1 MKRNSFLVVLL
12 LFALAF
18 LFVGCKKEEEP
29 EPNPILVVGNIELQ
43 TEEGK
48 TVKINAAIANVEDDE
63 EEYEL
68 EFSSSD
74 PTIAEVDA
82 NGNVDAKKAGEATI
96 TVSIK
101 DFEDQKTEVKVIV
114 LAKPTPPGKE
124 IIEEFIPESIDIM
137 GFVSMEVGASEKF
150 MAMVKPASAYQV
162 LVWSTS
168 DPSIATVDNEGNVT
182 AHSFGTVTITAHSA
196 IAPDVKDSFEVV
208 VKETGEDHEIAK
220 KAFDYILER
229 IPKYVT
235 ESFDLPVYPNPDVT
249 ITWKDASGT
258 VLADNRYVYNEDI
271 TEDTT
276 DAVICLIEYGFAT
289 REESVALKVVA
300 DPEKNNF
307 ANIELISLY
316 LDILFADYIADSV
329 NGDLPLPTALKGAT
343 LVWSTTK
350 SDVITKTGEFT
361 KPNNDTPVRLTA
373 LVTSG
378 PIAQTFNFDL
388 VAKGYTQQEKVD
400 YSLTEGVLKPLVG
413 LRSNANITLPS
424 FEPRFGLTITWE
436 SANEDVFDSN
446 GVYME
451 RNLEEDTEVTFI
463 ATFKEGDTVFDVTA
477 EVTVTALAATDVSK
491 AVYDF
496 VRNDE
501 ILAAIPTYFPF
512 GLPGRESGNEIV
524 GLPTTMEGLDGV
536 TIEWEGNPED
546 FDGLVLKTQYLRY
559 HETYLTA
566 TFSKEGVEPSTLKFL
581 LNTGIAERDDSVN
594 IGGRFSEQKVKDGFI
609 EWDLLNTFSYWDLP
623 VGEVTYKT
631 QQYWSYY
638 SGYTWYIDAD
648 TDKTSELVEKSL
660 EEGGVRYQYFAMDFM
675 VAYILEADDDGNVT
689 KWDLANL
696 RDGQGGNW
704 GIFFVNL
711 SGKDIKIPLATHG
724 AGEGTD
730 GEPWVS
736 QGSRE
741 NALTFDG
748 YRKGFVVDADG
759 TVIMGSGFGVVQDVL
774 PSTTRHIDIPANG
787 YGMTFKTQENLP
799 IVGVFCHKDTKLTI
813 QRFDLAP
820 ENDYRAIR
828 FKSNLNNAETGIIAL
843 EKGEE
848 TEINVDAAIKNAATY
863 LYNPR
868 LTVFELSMFNTEKY
882 EDIIARSAALWEA
895 DFEAMQEKEDEE
907 GYLLELLPFY
917 EKFQAIH
924 DDVKALIDEELV
936 NWLENEYDSKLL
948 PRDIT
953 LHLNGGQYY
962 AETRQEVADLFLADL
977 YEHLT
982 NVEMPD
988 LPETLEEFKA
998 GIESSFTAEFVTTYL
1013 YEFIKDNPDALTV
1026 DESGEATQFF
1036 RQEEYNEKW
1045 LPLLLMLNDAVQI
1058 GHGGGRDILGRTGQ
1072 KYQFHYII
1080 PAEGSPLFNVTV
1092 SAQDGFNTRIREYLL
1107 GTFAY
1112 AAYKEYILEDQWLLS
1127 PEASQEKANALGL
1140 QYSGGQA
1147 TIEIPAVYK
1156 EEYVL
1161 EGWYLDEELTQPA
1174 VLTPVGLGLV
1184 DVDLYAKWIVPPGEY
1199 VGDININSFNE
1210 SLWGD
1215 NPKTKVM
1222 LDPDSTGGQYWL
1234 KILLAETDEEG
1245 VYQVTH
1251 YVETGA
1257 LDFGDSAFSIHLFE
1271 DNAIPHA
1278 HVISL
1283 GIQVGDLVT
1292 FSCDVTELETGTV
1305 NVVAKVWR
1313 PAE

>member
-48 TVKINAAIANVEDDE
+48 TVKINAAIANVEDEE

-436 SANEDVFDSN
+436 SANKDVFDSN

-451 RNLEEDTEVTFI
+451 RDLEKDTEVTFI

-496 VRNDE
+496 VRNGE

-524 GLPTTMEGLDGV
+524 GLPTSMEDHDGV

-609 EWDLLNTFSYWDLP
+609 EWDLLSTFSFWDKP
-623 VGEVTYKT
+623 VGEQNYKT
-631 QQYWSYY
+631 QQYWSFW
-638 SGYTWYIDAD
+638 SGYTWYIDAE
-648 TDKTSELVEKSL
+648 TDRTSTLEQVEPG
-660 EEGGVRYQYFAMDFM
+660 EGKRYQYFAMDF
-675 VAYILEADDDGNVT
+675 VTVYIMDVDANGKVT
-689 KWDLANL
+689 DWEYGNL
-696 RDGQGGNW
+696 REKTGGNW
-704 GIFFVNL
+704 GVFFVNL
-711 SGKDIKIPLATHG
+711 SGKAAKIPLATHG
-724 AGEGTD
+724 AGNGTD
-730 GEPWVS
+730 ELPWVS
-736 QGSRE
+736 QGARE

-748 YRKGFVVDADG
+748 YRKGFVTDETG
-759 TVIMGSGFGVVQDVL
+759 KVIIGSGFGTLQDVL
-774 PSTTRHIDIPANG
+774 PSTTREIEIPVGG
-787 YGMTFKTQENLP
+787 YGMSFKTQENLP
-799 IVGVFCHKDTKLTI
+799 IVGVFCHPDTTLT
-813 QRFDLAP
+813 FEKYYLAP
-820 ENDYRAIR
+820 ENDFRAVR
-828 FKSNLNNAETGIIAL
+828 YKSNLENAENAL
-843 EKGEE
+843 ELREQGK
-848 TEINVDAAIKNAATY
+848 TTTVNIDQAIINAYTY
-863 LYNPR
+863 LEDRMLSEFEYAMFDQAR
-868 LTVFELSMFNTEKY
+868 LAAVV
-882 EDIIARSAALWEA
+882 ARSAAVWKLDIQEMQGLVEEE
-895 DFEAMQEKEDEE
+895 DYLIQLFE
-907 GYLLELLPFY
+907 FY
-917 EKFQAIH
+917 NKYKNIH
-924 DDVKALIDEELV
+924 DDVKELIDEELKD
-936 NWLENEYDSKLL
+936 WLEEEYEVKLP
-948 PRDIT
+948 PRSIT
-953 LHLNGGQYY
+953 LHLNGGSIY
-962 AETRQEVADLFLADL
+962 AKTRQEVVDMFLADM

-982 NVEMPD
+982 NIGYEA
-988 LPETLEEFKA
+988 LPETLEEFKSEA
-998 GIESSFTAEFVTTYL
+998 GIAAFFTAANIATYF
-1013 YEFIKDNPDALTV
+1013 YEFIKDNSDALTV
-1026 DESGEATQFF
+1026 DETGEATQFI
-1036 RQEEYNEKW
+1036 RQPEYNEKW
-1045 LPLLLMLNDAVQI
+1045 LPLLYFLNDTTQI
-1058 GHGGGRDILGRTGQ
+1058 GHAGGRDILGRNGQ
-1072 KYQFHYII
+1072 EYEFKYII
-1080 PAEGSPLFNVTV
+1080 PPSTHMSWGVIVNSQAG
-1092 SAQDGFNTRIREYLL
+1092 ADTRVREYLT
-1107 GTFAY
+1107 GKYAY
-1112 AAYKEYILEDQWLLS
+1112 AAYKEVIIEKMWLLS
-1127 PEASQEKANALGL
+1127 PEDSQAKIDAAELKYTA
-1140 QYSGGQA
+1140 GQA
-1147 TIEIPAVYK
+1147 KVEIE
-1156 EEYVL
+1156 EVL
-1161 EGWYLDEELTQPA
+1161 KPGYTFEGWYLDEELTQKA
-1174 VLTPVGLGLV
+1174 TMTPLGLGLA
-1184 DVDLYAKWIVPPGEY
+1184 DVELYAKWKAI
-1199 VGDININSFNE
+1199 
-1210 SLWGD
+1210 
-1215 NPKTKVM
+1215 
-1222 LDPDSTGGQYWL
+1222 
-1234 KILLAETDEEG
+1234 EE
-1245 VYQVTH
+1245 
-1251 YVETGA
+1251 
-1257 LDFGDSAFSIHLFE
+1257 
-1271 DNAIPHA
+1271 
-1278 HVISL
+1278 
-1283 GIQVGDLVT
+1283 
-1292 FSCDVTELETGTV
+1292 
-1305 NVVAKVWR
+1305 
-1313 PAE
+1313 

>member
-29 EPNPILVVGNIELQ
+29 EPNPILVVGTIELQ

-137 GFVSMEVGASEKF
+137 GFVSMEVGASEQF

-413 LRSNANITLPS
+413 LSSNANITLPS
-424 FEPRFGLTITWE
+424 FEPRFGLTITWK

-446 GVYME
+446 GVY
-451 RNLEEDTEVTFI
+451 RDRDLKEDTEVTFI
-463 ATFKEGDTVFDVTA
+463 AKFKEGDTVFDVTA

-496 VRNDE
+496 VRNNA

-512 GLPGRESGNEIV
+512 GLRESGNEIV
-524 GLPTTMEGLDGV
+524 GLPTSMEDHDGV

-594 IGGRFSEQKVKDGFI
+594 IGGRFSEQKVKDGVI

-638 SGYTWYIDAD
+638 SGYTWYIDAE
-648 TDKTSELVEKSL
+648 TDRTSTLEQVEPG
-660 EEGGVRYQYFAMDFM
+660 EGKRYQYFAMDF
-675 VAYILEADDDGNVT
+675 VTVYIMDVDADGKVT
-689 KWDLANL
+689 DWEYGNL
-696 RDGQGGNW
+696 REKTGGNW
-704 GIFFVNL
+704 GVFFVNL
-711 SGKDIKIPLATHG
+711 SGKAAKIPLATHG
-724 AGEGTD
+724 AGKGTD

-748 YRKGFVVDADG
+748 YRKGFVANADG

-799 IVGVFCHKDTKLTI
+799 IVGVFCHEGTKLTI

-868 LTVFELSMFNTEKY
+868 LTEFELSMFNKEKY
-882 EDIIARSAALWEA
+882 KNIIARSAALWEA
-895 DFEAMQEKEDEE
+895 DFEAMREKVDEE

-924 DDVKALIDEELV
+924 DDVKALIGEELV
-936 NWLENEYDSKLL
+936 NWLKNEYDSKLL
-948 PRDIT
+948 SCDIT

-962 AETRQEVADLFLADL
+962 AETRQEVADMFLADL

-982 NVEMPD
+982 NVKMLD

-1013 YEFIKDNPDALTV
+1013 YEFIKDNPNALTV
-1026 DESGEATQFF
+1026 DESGEAKQFF

-1058 GHGGGRDILGRTGQ
+1058 GHGGGRDILGRTGE
-1072 KYQFHYII
+1072 KYKFHYII
-1080 PAEGSPLFNVTV
+1080 PAEGSKLFDVTV

-1127 PEASQEKANALGL
+1127 PGASQEKANALGL

-1156 EEYVL
+1156 EGYVL

-1174 VLTPVGLGLV
+1174 VLTPVGLGRV
-1184 DVDLYAKWIVPPGEY
+1184 DVDLYAKWIVPPGELL
-1199 VGDININSFNE
+1199 GDFTITEFNGNIYGQPENN
-1210 SLWGD
+1210 
-1215 NPKTKVM
+1215 VY
-1222 LDPDSTGGQYWL
+1222 LDPDETGGTYWL
-1234 KILLAETDEEG
+1234 KILLVATEDEG
-1245 VYQVTH
+1245 VFEVTG
-1251 YVETGA
+1251 YVNTGS
-1257 LDFGDSAFSIHLFE
+1257 LEFGESDYSIHVH
-1271 DNAIPHA
+1271 DSNPDAYNHIK
-1278 HVISL
+1278 SL
-1283 GIQVGDLVT
+1283 EIAVGDLIT
-1292 FSCDVTELETGTV
+1292 FSTDITKLEDGSV